1 MLDSLSAGAGV
12 VVGACAGVSVSQMRA
27 SGPRSQERDQ
37 RLCEARS
44 GVAVYGLL
52 RARGFRADVLIA
64 TDLTQRAWNIGVD
77 GQSHAWLS
85 SRRRLLLLDV
95 DVLYTYQP
103 YAMIKIKVFS
113 HGYGPSSQS

>member
-1 MLDSLSAGAGV
+1 MLDSLSASAGV
-12 VVGACAGVSVSQMRA
+12 VVGADADAGQRPA
-27 SGPRSQERDQ
+27 LQERDQ
-37 RLCEARS
+37 RLCEVRS

-95 DVLYTYQP
+95 DVLCTYQP

-113 HGYGPSSQS
+113 HGYDPSSQS